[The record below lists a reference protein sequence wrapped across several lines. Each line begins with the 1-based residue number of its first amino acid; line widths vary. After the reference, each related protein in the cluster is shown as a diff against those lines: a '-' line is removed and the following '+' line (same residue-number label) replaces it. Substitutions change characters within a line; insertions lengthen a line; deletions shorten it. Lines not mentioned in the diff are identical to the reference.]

1 MSEGPV
7 VATRRRGDAL
17 EAAILEAA
25 WGELADVGYPRL
37 TMEAVASRAKTSKP
51 VIYRRWP
58 TRAELVLASMRHN
71 LPPLVALIDTGGL
84 RTDLIE
90 LLGQL
95 AHRFDGVPNDTVPGL
110 LAETF
115 GNPAVMAIL
124 RSQIA
129 ATDVRGYL
137 TGPLERAVERGEL
150 RTADISSR
158 LARLP
163 FDLMRNEVLIHG
175 TPVTVEVVEA
185 IVDEI
190 VLPALRAAQA

>member
-1 MSEGPV
+1 MSQAP

-25 WGELADVGYPRL
+25 WAELAEVGYPRL
-37 TMEAVASRAKTSKP
+37 TMEAVAARARTSKP

-58 TRAELVLASMRHN
+58 TRAEVVLAAMRHN
-71 LPPLVALIDTGGL
+71 LPPLVAHIDTGSL
-84 RTDLIE
+84 RTDLIA
-90 LLGQL
+90 LLDQV

-115 GNPAVMAIL
+115 GNPAVMASL

-129 ATDVRGYL
+129 ATDVRGFMAGML
-137 TGPLERAVERGEL
+137 GRAVERGEL
-150 RTADISSR
+150 PTTEISSR

-175 TPVTVEVVEA
+175 TAVTVEVIEE
-185 IVDEI
+185 IVDEV
-190 VLPALRAAQA
+190 VLPAMRAAQA